1 MTYYE
6 TMYIVHPAIESGRLK
21 DLILSVEK
29 NMHNLG
35 GETCAISVWGKKK
48 LAYPINKER
57 YGMYVLFQFKSDG
70 SSNKDFN
77 LGLDHNANILAYL
90 TTKIEEDGLL
100 NDIAS
105 LDNQLG
111 LSQSSETTKL
121 EEKPEEEPEEDTS
134 TEEKPEEEPEEDTST
149 EEKSEG
155 KSEEK
160 SEQEDK

>member
-1 MTYYE
+1 MNYYE
-6 TMYIVHPAIESGRLK
+6 TLYIIHPALDGGRIK
-21 DLILSVEK
+21 EMVLSVNKTLEK
-29 NMHNLG
+29 AG
-35 GETCAISVWGKKK
+35 GSPKAVDVLGKKK

-100 NDIAS
+100 NDITS

-134 TEEKPEEEPEEDTST
+134 TEEKPE
-149 EEKSEG
+149 G
-155 KSEEK
+155 KPEEK